1 MSPFAQLILTRPVD
15 PSALAWKS
23 RTALTSLLKT
33 PSSNGDEPRPR
44 RSTLAPLLCYACL
57 TTLTPAL
64 PRCISGDPVMLPPFI
79 AEGVSQR
86 REMVDREDMRAE
98 IGQYIL
104 DDGNVAS

>member
-1 MSPFAQLILTRPVD
+1 
-15 PSALAWKS
+15 
-23 RTALTSLLKT
+23 
-33 PSSNGDEPRPR
+33 
-44 RSTLAPLLCYACL
+44 
-57 TTLTPAL
+57 
-64 PRCISGDPVMLPPFI
+64 MLPPFI